1 MRHPHIDTRFDTH
14 VGIPNPQKW
23 NPMDILPVVKR
34 WLGGEAEFSPQVGIE
49 SHPHTTEVEEEKDDV
64 QISDMDSENYGEGDF
79 ANPPTQN
86 NFESPVD
93 PTDFATS
100 SDAETGI
107 MTDPE
112 CLEENW
118 GNFYQ
123 NCPRWKNLWIG
134 TQNRLVPWPKGVKTH
149 EGKMY
154 LNERLCIPYALQGLY
169 IRQNHA
175 HLGHPG
181 AEKLWKVLETRV
193 AWAIDREAK
202 TWTEVVMSQ
211 CDTCQAC
218 QRPPNSKRPLVH
230 PPYHPESCQ
239 ALQWTYFSCRP
250 QNSTGKNTIA
260 S

>member
-1 MRHPHIDTRFDTH
+1 M
-14 VGIPNPQKW
+14 
-23 NPMDILPVVKR
+23 
-34 WLGGEAEFSPQVGIE
+34 GEAEYSPQVGIE

-134 TQNRLVPWPKGVKTH
+134 TQNRLVPWQKESKPMKAKCTSMNDYVSPTH
-149 EGKMY
+149 SKVYTSDKITPTSDTRGQKNFGKC
-154 LNERLCIPYALQGLY
+154 LR
-169 IRQNHA
+169 HA
-175 HLGHPG
+175 
-181 AEKLWKVLETRV
+181 
-193 AWAIDREAK
+193 
-202 TWTEVVMSQ
+202 
-211 CDTCQAC
+211 
-218 QRPPNSKRPLVH
+218 
-230 PPYHPESCQ
+230 
-239 ALQWTYFSCRP
+239 
-250 QNSTGKNTIA
+250 
-260 S
+260 